1 MAEGN
6 ADASAQEKG
15 AAPPLSG
22 GGAPLGRDS

>member
-1 MAEGN
+1 MAEGD

-22 GGAPLGRDS
+22 GTTPIGRDS